1 MIMDSGLKLPS
12 GNYGNTKESIDKF
25 IARAYEVNKPTLD
38 KYIIGG
44 ISKKRFTN
52 RIRSIMEEYGIDKKE
67 AVLKYG
73 RTETFL
79 TKSERAWQNIRN
91 VWAKQNLT
99 RKMAAQLG
107 ALGGVTDDDIV
118 WDDSTKRY
126 EVTLKSGRVF
136 WFKFTEETYDTIN
149 GTPTWGFV

>member
-1 MIMDSGLKLPS
+1 MLESMLKLPS
-12 GNYGNTKESIDKF
+12 GNYGNSKDSIDKF
-25 IARAYEVNKPTLD
+25 ISRAYEVNKSTLD
-38 KYIIGG
+38 KYIMGG
-44 ISKKRFTN
+44 ISKQRFAN
-52 RIRSIMEEYGIDKKE
+52 RIKAIMADENLDKKS
-67 AVLKYG
+67 ALLKYG
-73 RTETFL
+73 RTEAFL

-107 ALGGVTDDDIV
+107 ALGGVTDDDII
-118 WDDSTKRY
+118 WDDATKRY